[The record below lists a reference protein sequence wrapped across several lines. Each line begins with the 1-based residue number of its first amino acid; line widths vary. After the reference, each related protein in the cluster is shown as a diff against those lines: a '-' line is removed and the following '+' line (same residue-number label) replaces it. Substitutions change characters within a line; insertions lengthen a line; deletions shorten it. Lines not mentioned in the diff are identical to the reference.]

1 MFFGQFNHTIDEK
14 NRLMIPRRMR
24 EEAGVKV
31 FILKGFDGCISI
43 YKANTFESIVE
54 KISTLSYN
62 LKDSRDYIRNQ
73 LASAFEIDVDKQGRI
88 QIPTQIMNKYGLSK
102 EVTVIGVGD
111 HFEVWNAD
119 KYAEYEKSVDEN
131 FENIAEKI
139 QFDK

>member
-31 FILKGFDGCISI
+31 YILKGFDGCLSV
-43 YKANTFESIVE
+43 YKANTFEEVVKS
-54 KISTLSYN
+54 LSSLSFN
-62 LKDSRDYIRNQ
+62 QKDSRDYMRNQ

-111 HFEVWNAD
+111 HFEIWNSD
-119 KYAEYEKSVDEN
+119 KYAEYEKGVSES
-131 FENIAEKI
+131 FEEIAEKI
-139 QFDK
+139 QLNH

>member
-31 FILKGFDGCISI
+31 YILKGFDGCLSV
-43 YKANTFESIVE
+43 YKANTFEEVVRS
-54 KISTLSYN
+54 LSSLSFN
-62 LKDSRDYIRNQ
+62 QKDSRDYMRNQ

-88 QIPTQIMNKYGLSK
+88 QIPTQIMNRYGLSK

-111 HFEVWNAD
+111 HFEIWNAD
-119 KYAEYEKSVDEN
+119 KYAEYEKNVSES
-131 FENIAEKI
+131 FESIAEKI
-139 QFDK
+139 QLNR

>member
-1 MFFGQFNHTIDEK
+1 M
-14 NRLMIPRRMR
+14 L
-24 EEAGVKV
+24 
-31 FILKGFDGCISI
+31 
-43 YKANTFESIVE
+43 E
-54 KISTLSYN
+54 KISSLSFN

-119 KYAEYEKSVDEN
+119 KYAEYEKSVDES
-131 FENIAEKI
+131 FENIAEHI

>member
-1 MFFGQFNHTIDEK
+1 MFFGQFNHSIDEK

-43 YKANTFESIVE
+43 YKASTFESIVE
-54 KISTLSYN
+54 KISTLSFN

-102 EVTVIGVGD
+102 EVKVIGVGD
-111 HFEVWNAD
+111 HFEVWNAS

>member
-1 MFFGQFNHTIDEK
+1 MFFGQFNHSIDEK

-43 YKANTFESIVE
+43 YKASTFESIVE
-54 KISTLSYN
+54 KISTLSFN

-102 EVTVIGVGD
+102 EVMVIGVGD

-119 KYAEYEKSVDEN
+119 KYAEYEKSVDES
-131 FENIAEKI
+131 FENIAEHI